1 MVADELR
8 TSPFMVRESQV
19 AKIDELK
26 AKRQRANRDQK
37 SVSRSEIVRD
47 ALDAGLPV
55 IEGELD
61 AAAIEEQAEAV
72 AVGAA

>member
-1 MVADELR
+1 MADELR

>member
-1 MVADELR
+1 MR

>member
-1 MVADELR
+1 MADELR

-61 AAAIEEQAEAV
+61 AAAIEEQV
-72 AVGAA
+72 AV